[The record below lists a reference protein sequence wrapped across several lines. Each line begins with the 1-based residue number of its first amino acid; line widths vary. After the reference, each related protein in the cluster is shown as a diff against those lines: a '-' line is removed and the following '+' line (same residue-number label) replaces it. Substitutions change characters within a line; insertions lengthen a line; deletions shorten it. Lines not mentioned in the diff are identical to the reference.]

1 MGYFTWLSVLKRMS
15 KIRKLWVSVL
25 GFNSYSHFP
34 TYFVTQ
40 DHALLVGIER
50 DDFGAMRTIA
60 YWREREDVPALSTHA
75 LIADCKLASIS
86 TS

>member
-1 MGYFTWLSVLKRMS
+1 MS
-15 KIRKLWVSVL
+15 KIRKLWVSIL
-25 GFNSYSHFP
+25 GFNSYFQFP

-40 DHALLVGIER
+40 DHALLVGLER

-60 YWREREDVPALSTHA
+60 YWREREDVPALSAHA

>member
-1 MGYFTWLSVLKRMS
+1 MD

-25 GFNSYSHFP
+25 EFNSYSHFP
-34 TYFVTQ
+34 AYFVTP

-50 DDFGAMRTIA
+50 DGFSAMRTIA

>member
-1 MGYFTWLSVLKRMS
+1 MD

-34 TYFVTQ
+34 AYFVTQ

-50 DDFGAMRTIA
+50 DGFSAM
-60 YWREREDVPALSTHA
+60 
-75 LIADCKLASIS
+75 
-86 TS
+86 